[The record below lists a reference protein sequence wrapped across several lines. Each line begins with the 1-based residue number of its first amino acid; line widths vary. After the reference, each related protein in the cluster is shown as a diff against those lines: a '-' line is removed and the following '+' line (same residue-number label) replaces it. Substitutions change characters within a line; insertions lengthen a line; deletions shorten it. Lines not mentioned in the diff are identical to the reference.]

1 MIYKFIIPHYYNP
14 TSLFSF
20 VYNTFVIS
28 ALGNTARMLSS
39 ANDFV

>member
-1 MIYKFIIPHYYNP
+1 MIYKFIIPHYYGP
-14 TSLFSF
+14 ISLVPF

-28 ALGNTARMLSS
+28 VLDNAARLFST